1 MDKRVKNTEEKLH
14 RVVIELLVEKSYQGI
29 SINDICV
36 KAGIKRPTFYNHY
49 ENKDD
54 FAAKT
59 CYKHFKSIIKESG
72 IGEKASFKTYFLT
85 LTEGYL
91 KLLDKYRSNI
101 ASLSD
106 REDFKE
112 INLILGNTCSK
123 LFEEKIASLYPYEL
137 NKSLIETFS
146 DAHVGVFLAITNKFV
161 NNKDQDLNTLMK
173 DLKKVFNI
181 PTIEKDFKK

>member
-1 MDKRVKNTEEKLH
+1 MDKRIKDTEEKLH
-14 RVVIELLVEKSYQGI
+14 KAVIELLIDHSYQDI
-29 SINDICV
+29 SINDICL

-54 FAAKT
+54 FIEKA
-59 CYKHFKSIIKESG
+59 CYGHFKKIIEESG
-72 IGEKASFKTYFLT
+72 IGDKASFKIYFLT

-91 KLLDKYRSNI
+91 KILDKYRDKI
-101 ASLSD
+101 TPLRE

-112 INLILGNTCSK
+112 INLVLTYTCSK

-137 NKSLIETFS
+137 NKTLIETFS
-146 DAHVGVFLAITNKFV
+146 DAHVGVFIAITSKFIK
-161 NNKDQDLNTLMK
+161 NKDQDLKTLMK
-173 DLKKVFNI
+173 DLRKVFNI